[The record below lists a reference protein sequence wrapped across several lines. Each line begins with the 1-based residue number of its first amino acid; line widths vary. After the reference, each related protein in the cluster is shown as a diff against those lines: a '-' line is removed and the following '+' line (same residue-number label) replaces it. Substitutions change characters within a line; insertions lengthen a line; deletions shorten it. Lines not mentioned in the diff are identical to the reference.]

1 MTGTKKTWGPFFTW
15 RSAFASAYGPPSSTT
30 RLVLFCLSIHMNE
43 QGESCFPSIDRLARD
58 GSLSRKAVIDHI
70 KIAEETGWIEK
81 QERPE
86 RNGQAWRRMQYSPK
100 VPPGI
105 MAKILAEK
113 GGEPQLP
120 PSEIGPEGGER
131 GAEGG
136 EPDGEKV
143 VNVVHPSTSMSTS
156 KRFTPEE
163 IIPLQKRE
171 PGPPCAKC
179 GRKMLGPP
187 TPTALGDV
195 CITCEMART
204 IGKWSDRS
212 EAEGKTA

>member
-1 MTGTKKTWGPFFTW
+1 MTATEKTWGPFFTW

-43 QGESCFPSIDRLARD
+43 QGESCFPSIDRLARE

-70 KIAEETGWIEK
+70 KIAEEAGWIEK

-86 RNGQAWRRMQYSPK
+86 RNGQGWRRMQYSPK

-105 MAKILAEK
+105 MAKIIAEK

-120 PSEIGPEGGER
+120 PFETAQQGGEP

-143 VNVVHPSTSMSTS
+143 VNVVHPSTSVNSS
-156 KRFTPEE
+156 KRFTPGEKDQGQNQ
-163 IIPLQKRE
+163 PAGKA
-171 PGPPCAKC
+171 CVKC
-179 GRKMLGPP
+179 GGATTTGTTRMRI
-187 TPTALGDV
+187 GDV
-195 CITCEMART
+195 CNACREDYMA
-204 IGKWSDRS
+204 GKWKL
-212 EAEGKTA
+212 EAAAC